1 MQRSPCNSVAVNTNT
16 TDQAHVTATGRNKEM
31 TTECSERTSVFDD
44 DINDQLESELFTRE
58 WIQYGS
64 LESNSC
70 PRHGLVPRDD
80 CMSCTTNPALLEPH
94 LNVTY
99 VSAITPTDS
108 EAVIVPQ
115 RYNEL
120 RGSGNELKSVQFMP
134 LKAECYY
141 TLAPYLANKTRP
153 ASRGEMLM
161 NVCTPTTKTPCINI
175 PWCIIGKYN
184 GRAPSEFT
192 HINKVDSDWVLFMPS
207 TALRDIF
214 TLMEEHDMYP
224 TPNAHDGR
232 SYNSSRLRLAGTVS
246 SRVIKSAEWKVGVE
260 LASIRRYLNCDAVAT
275 ATFTVTVHITPVKA
289 IRGRYSRYRQLTLW
303 VHSIQ

>member
-1 MQRSPCNSVAVNTNT
+1 
-16 TDQAHVTATGRNKEM
+16 M

-44 DINDQLESELFTRE
+44 DINDQLESDLFTRE
-58 WIQYGS
+58 WEQYGS
-64 LESNSC
+64 LEPNKC
-70 PRHGLVPRDD
+70 PKHGLVPNDN
-80 CMSCTTNPALLEPH
+80 CMSCTTNPSLLEPH

-108 EAVIVPQ
+108 EAIVVPS
-115 RYNEL
+115 RYNEI

-134 LKAECYY
+134 LKPECYY
-141 TLAPYLANKTRP
+141 TLAPYLA
-153 ASRGEMLM
+153 SRTQPPRKGEMLM
-161 NVCTPTTKTPCINI
+161 NVCTPITKTPCVRV
-175 PWCIIGKYN
+175 PSCIIGKYS
-184 GRAPSEFT
+184 GRAPADFT
-192 HINKVDSDWVLFMPS
+192 CINKVDSDWVLFMPG
-207 TALRDIF
+207 TALMDIF

-224 TPNAHDGR
+224 TPDIHDGR

-246 SRVIKSAEWKVGVE
+246 SRVIKSADWKAGGLE

-275 ATFTVTVHITPVKA
+275 ATFTVTVHVAPSKP